1 MLGAS
6 VDLGTSKHIGK
17 AKGALIM
24 GGMFGKNPLTLEQQL
39 ALVEPMPKQTGYK
52 DRYRSDKDPFRI
64 GREFRQLTVFPNDFW
79 DNVEAFYAQ
88 NFGSVADFDMDP
100 FIEGFFAASATEARS
115 FLEWQVL
122 LLALRN
128 FYRLQ
133 VWTST
138 HVSRCS
144 PRCLRPVLNVLAREH
159 QADALRLVGFVCE
172 AKVMDG
178 IETWKTTWDVAA
190 SSGAEDTF
198 LREIAEG
205 YLQAARSSSYKAEY
219 VGRAALLFAQANDRA
234 RATKLFEEALGYA
247 QADDRVYVALHDGHI
262 DGVLAP
268 ATETSPPFVSS

>member
-100 FIEGFFAASATEARS
+100 FYRGLLRGLGHRGPLVPRVAGSAPGVEELLPAAGVDEHACVEV
-115 FLEWQVL
+115 QP
-122 LLALRN
+122 AL
-128 FYRLQ
+128 
-133 VWTST
+133 S
-138 HVSRCS
+138 
-144 PRCLRPVLNVLAREH
+144 
-159 QADALRLVGFVCE
+159 
-172 AKVMDG
+172 
-178 IETWKTTWDVAA
+178 
-190 SSGAEDTF
+190 
-198 LREIAEG
+198 
-205 YLQAARSSSYKAEY
+205 
-219 VGRAALLFAQANDRA
+219 
-234 RATKLFEEALGYA
+234 
-247 QADDRVYVALHDGHI
+247 
-262 DGVLAP
+262 
-268 ATETSPPFVSS
+268 